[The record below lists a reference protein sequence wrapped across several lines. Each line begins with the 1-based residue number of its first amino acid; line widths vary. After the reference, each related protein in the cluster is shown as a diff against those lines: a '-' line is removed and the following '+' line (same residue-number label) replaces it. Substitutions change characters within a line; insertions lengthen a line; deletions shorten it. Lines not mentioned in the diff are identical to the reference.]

1 MNEIG
6 VEWNLEGME
15 ESGDYDGLDKEK
27 NNNKQ
32 DMQTRK

>member
-6 VEWNLEGME
+6 VERNLEGME

-27 NNNKQ
+27 KNNNNK
-32 DMQTRK
+32 R

>member
-6 VEWNLEGME
+6 VEWNLEGIE